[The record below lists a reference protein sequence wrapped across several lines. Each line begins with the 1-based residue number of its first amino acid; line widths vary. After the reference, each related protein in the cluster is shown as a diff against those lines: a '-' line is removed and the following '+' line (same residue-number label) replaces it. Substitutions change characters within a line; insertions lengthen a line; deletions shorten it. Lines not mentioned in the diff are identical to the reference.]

1 MTRGREEEV
10 KAQYEAGVW
19 DVNEADERRGVER
32 WGSDSVADRL
42 LWVFGP
48 AEPRLLFSAPSV
60 SAH

>member
-1 MTRGREEEV
+1 MGRAE
-10 KAQYEAGVW
+10 
-19 DVNEADERRGVER
+19 NEADERRGVER